1 LPNGLEFYIIVKKR
15 TQTTVLL
22 PKFLPIV
29 FFQEWK
35 TTKLELAK
43 EHIYNHFNVFLYQCE
58 ECRDLFRRQV
68 QLERHVAL
76 HAKRRE
82 KLDMRSGDGERE
94 DKVGDYHLAAEA
106 SYLPWREAK
115 PVLDTYLI
123 RTEEGQVSYRT
134 VSITVLSV
142 KISSVFS
149 RYKHSS

>member
-1 LPNGLEFYIIVKKR
+1 M
-15 TQTTVLL
+15 LL

-43 EHIYNHFNVFLYQCE
+43 EHVYNHFNVFLYQCE

-68 QLERHVAL
+68 QLERHAAL

-82 KLDMRSGDGERE
+82 KLDMRTGDGERE

-115 PVLDTYLI
+115 PVLDTYLV
-123 RTEEGQVSYRT
+123 RSEDGQVPY
-134 VSITVLSV
+134 L
-142 KISSVFS
+142 S
-149 RYKHSS
+149 RYYLLKKYFRLFDNVRKGHLSSPRLFRIDVTCYQ

>member
-1 LPNGLEFYIIVKKR
+1 M
-15 TQTTVLL
+15 
-22 PKFLPIV
+22 

-82 KLDMRSGDGERE
+82 KLDMRTGDGEKE

-115 PVLDTYLI
+115 PVLDTYLV
-123 RTEEGQVSYRT
+123 RSEDGQVPY
-134 VSITVLSV
+134 L
-142 KISSVFS
+142 S
-149 RYKHSS
+149 RY

>member
-1 LPNGLEFYIIVKKR
+1 M
-15 TQTTVLL
+15 LL
-22 PKFLPIV
+22 PELLHMV

-68 QLERHVAL
+68 QLKRHVAL

-82 KLDMRSGDGERE
+82 KLDMRTGDGERE

-123 RTEEGQVSYRT
+123 RTEEGQVSYHT

-149 RYKHSS
+149 RYKYSS